1 MVWAAGQRLQK
12 GKYIIE
18 KILGEGG
25 FGITYQARHTLL
37 QQLVVIKTP
46 NESLKNDPEYPK
58 YLQRFVEEG
67 RRLEKL
73 SEKQH
78 PNIVRVRD
86 LFEKKGIY
94 CLVMDFVA
102 GESLFDLVRRR
113 GALPANEAVEY
124 VRQIG
129 EALTVVHQASLVH
142 RDAHPGNIM
151 VQSDGKAVLIDFGIA
166 GEILQTVESSKHFGN
181 WAFAPYEQ
189 MMGSREP
196 TVDVYCLAASLY
208 YAVTGQCPT
217 SSLDRKLNNVRLIK
231 PKQHADIS
239 DELNRAILKGM
250 ELEAKNRPQS
260 MQEWLKLLEVANRT
274 VPVGINKVITQPTLQ
289 KIHIDWGLLV
299 QRFIVC
305 VGLGFLLTIPFYFSP
320 LPWFVALA
328 GTSLLAY
335 HGERGVTYGGLTDI
349 EIGGVLTMALAI
361 TLTVVPIFGTKAIVS
376 LFFMGIFYGFLLL
389 FFSIGPTEGLG
400 LWYLMLII
408 LTPLTMYNSKMSWS
422 QIYGNIYGN
431 EERIRGLVAWCIGLT
446 SNISLALRMW
456 EGTEVIFWDIHANDL
471 GKKPFSNFHK
481 FLILS
486 GTSWIGLG
494 AGAVLRYWLQ

>member
-1 MVWAAGQRLQK
+1 MVWAAGQKLQN

-37 QQLVVIKTP
+37 EQLVVIKTP
-46 NESLKNDPEYPK
+46 NEKLKNDPEYPK
-58 YLQRFVEEG
+58 YLRRFVEEG

-86 LFEKKGIY
+86 LFEERGIY

-102 GESLFDLVRRR
+102 GESLFDLVQRR
-113 GALPANEAVEY
+113 GALPPTEAVEY
-124 VRQIG
+124 VRQMG
-129 EALTVVHQASLVH
+129 EALTVIHQAQLVH

-151 VQSDGKAVLIDFGIA
+151 VQRDGKAVLIDFGIA

-208 YAVTGQCPT
+208 YGVTGQCPT

-239 DELNRAILKGM
+239 DDLNRAILKGM

-260 MQEWLKLLEVANRT
+260 MQEWLKLLEVASRT
-274 VPVGINKVITQPTLQ
+274 VEVSLPPKKRRSIPWGSLRVI
-289 KIHIDWGLLV
+289 LLSYAV
-299 QRFIVC
+299 LGFVSAPSAWAWALAWALAYLAWACLAWALLAALSPALSPAFDAASAWAVVAFFFFVVVAYSALLSAFLSASPSVWASAWAWASGMTSGSALGSASKELVNSFSKFHTFLIILGTC
-305 VGLGFLLTIPFYFSP
+305 WLGVGLG
-320 LPWFVALA
+320 W
-328 GTSLLAY
+328 LAY
-335 HGERGVTYGGLTDI
+335 
-349 EIGGVLTMALAI
+349 
-361 TLTVVPIFGTKAIVS
+361 
-376 LFFMGIFYGFLLL
+376 
-389 FFSIGPTEGLG
+389 
-400 LWYLMLII
+400 
-408 LTPLTMYNSKMSWS
+408 
-422 QIYGNIYGN
+422 QIY
-431 EERIRGLVAWCIGLT
+431 
-446 SNISLALRMW
+446 M
-456 EGTEVIFWDIHANDL
+456 IF
-471 GKKPFSNFHK
+471 
-481 FLILS
+481 
-486 GTSWIGLG
+486 
-494 AGAVLRYWLQ
+494 R

>member
-18 KILGEGG
+18 KVLGEGG

-37 QQLVVIKTP
+37 EQIVVIKTP
-46 NESLKNDPEYPK
+46 NERLKNDPEYPK

-86 LFEKKGIY
+86 LFEKRGIY

-113 GALPANEAVEY
+113 GALPENEAVEY

-129 EALTVVHQASLVH
+129 EALMVIHQARLVH

-181 WAFAPYEQ
+181 IAFAPYEQ

-217 SSLDRKLNNVRLIK
+217 SSLDRKLKNVGLIK
-231 PKQHADIS
+231 PKQRADIS
-239 DELNRAILKGM
+239 DDLNRAILKGM

-260 MQEWLKLLEVANRT
+260 MHEWLKLLEVANRT
-274 VPVGINKVITQPTLQ
+274 VPVSLPPKKQISIP
-289 KIHIDWGLLV
+289 WGRL
-299 QRFIVC
+299 IV
-305 VGLGFLLTIPFYFSP
+305 
-320 LPWFVALA
+320 VALIYGLIGRAIASWALPFAWAMAIALTVAVASTWAWRSASTWAWAEHLSSAWAWLSTLSSVSVLALTRA
-328 GTSLLAY
+328 GTLPSPIGWYLPLAMVLTWALTWY
-335 HGERGVTYGGLTDI
+335 LVSDSDLGWVSALNFVVTGIWAWPLTGGLC
-349 EIGGVLTMALAI
+349 VASA
-361 TLTVVPIFGTKAIVS
+361 
-376 LFFMGIFYGFLLL
+376 
-389 FFSIGPTEGLG
+389 
-400 LWYLMLII
+400 
-408 LTPLTMYNSKMSWS
+408 
-422 QIYGNIYGN
+422 
-431 EERIRGLVAWCIGLT
+431 VAWA
-446 SNISLALRMW
+446 SAKA
-456 EGTEVIFWDIHANDL
+456 WDELENS
-471 GKKPFSNFHK
+471 FSNFHR
-481 FLILS
+481 FLILVL
-486 GTSWIGLG
+486 TSWLGLG
-494 AGAVLRYWLQ
+494 LGWLAYQIFLISR